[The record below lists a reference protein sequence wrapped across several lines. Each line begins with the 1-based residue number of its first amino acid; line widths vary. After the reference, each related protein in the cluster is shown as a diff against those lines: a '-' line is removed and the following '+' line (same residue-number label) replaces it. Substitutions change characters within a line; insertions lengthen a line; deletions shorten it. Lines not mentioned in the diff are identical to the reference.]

1 MYILWTI
8 MIGLLIGIVARYL
21 MPGRDTMGFLFTTLL
36 GIGGALIAQFL
47 GQAAHLY
54 LPGEPAGFIA
64 SVLGAMLIL
73 WFGRMMNRGSV
84 V

>member
-8 MIGLLIGIVARYL
+8 VIGFIIGLVARFV
-21 MPGRDTMGFLFTTLL
+21 MPGRDSMGFIFTTLL
-36 GIGGALIAQFL
+36 GIAGALVSQFL

-64 SVLGAMLIL
+64 SVLGAMFIL
-73 WFGRMMNRGSV
+73 WFGRMMSRGTV